1 MNNPAIEAFTQQLAA
16 APHDWHLR
24 AHLAT
29 LMEQSG
35 DRHGAAQVIMG
46 APAMPEARE
55 HALTAV
61 RILTPVNPAASL
73 PYLQHLGQA
82 GAAAVRPMSPPPGLT
97 PGSFSAPPP
106 LMAAP
111 APMAAIPQ
119 NMPGAAVLPGA
130 YATPVPGLTPASGPT
145 GGGYDTPQP
154 PIPHAAP
161 HHSYEFPPEY
171 NHGHEVYEGEIHL
184 THRPTPKFGTGRFV
198 TVVVVHVVALVLA
211 GFWVIAQFRAK
222 DKDKL
227 AFEPTPPRPSAVRG
241 TELAVKM
248 AKKKSSSSAPA
259 AAKRISVANAASR
272 VSIPAIQV
280 TSNLTDTNFS
290 SAGMGGSGM
299 GFGFGGSGGNGT
311 GGTGMGGGR
320 GRFMGALNMDS
331 RCSKGDRDKRITD
344 SGGNPAEVEG
354 AVKKSLDYF
363 KAKQNPDGSWGGP
376 DNKPAMTGLALLAYF
391 GHCETPDNS
400 KDYAD
405 TVMKGLTYLIDLQM
419 KKGYMAT
426 GDKGAQNTPYMHGI
440 ASYALGEGYTMTR
453 YGAKKIPNLLDAL
466 KGAVAVIVEGQ
477 DGEGGWNY
485 GYGPIQGGG
494 SDLSVSGWQI
504 QALNAAAHAQV
515 ADMRDK
521 IDETMKKAAGY
532 LKASQDRQDG
542 RKGQGF
548 GYRGKS
554 GLRYSMT
561 GVGVLCTIVTGKESS
576 AERRDGEEYIR
587 DVWDQRKFEFDYG
600 DQEAD
605 LYASYY
611 VNQVAFMKGGKM
623 WRDWNKAVQKTLIPS
638 QNPDGS
644 YKVEGTS
651 PANHPTASVGASAD
665 IYRTALCTL
674 MLEVYYRYLPSTE
687 KHKGSKEE

>member
-16 APHDWHLR
+16 APDDWHLR

-35 DRHGAAQVIMG
+35 DRHGAAQIIMA
-46 APAMPEARE
+46 APSMPQARE

-73 PYLQHLGQA
+73 PYLQQLGQA
-82 GAAAVRPMSPPPGLT
+82 GSPAIRPMAPPPGYPAGAPPSLMASPPP
-97 PGSFSAPPP
+97 
-106 LMAAP
+106 MAAP
-111 APMAAIPQ
+111 AQ
-119 NMPGAAVLPGA
+119 NMPGAAELPGGFA
-130 YATPVPGLTPASGPT
+130 PPVPSLHPTGAPT
-145 GGGYDTPQP
+145 GGGYDHPHP
-154 PIPHAAP
+154 PIPHDAP
-161 HHSYEFPPEY
+161 HHPYEFPPEY

-198 TVVVVHVVALVLA
+198 TVVVAHVIALVLA
-211 GFWVIAQFRAK
+211 GFWVIAQIRAK
-222 DKDKL
+222 EKDKL
-227 AFEPTPPRPSAVRG
+227 TFEATPPRPSAVKG
-241 TELAVKM
+241 TDLAVKM

-290 SAGMGGSGM
+290 SSGMGGSGM
-299 GFGFGGSGGNGT
+299 GFGFGGTGGNGT
-311 GGTGMGGGR
+311 GGTGMGGSR

-331 RCSKGDRDKRITD
+331 RCSKGDRDKRITE
-344 SGGNPAEVEG
+344 SGGNPAEVEA
-354 AVKKSLDYF
+354 AVKKALDYF
-363 KAKQNPDGSWGGP
+363 KAKQNPDGSWGAGF
-376 DNKPAMTGLALLAYF
+376 KPAMTGLVLLSYF

-405 TVMKGLTYLIDLQM
+405 TVMKGLTYLIDVQM
-419 KKGYMAT
+419 KKGFMAS
-426 GDKGAQNTPYMHGI
+426 GDKAAQNTPYEHGI

-453 YGAKKIPNLLDAL
+453 YGAKKIPNLADAL
-466 KGAVAVIVEGQ
+466 KGAIEVIAEGQ

-485 GYGPIQGGG
+485 GYGPIQGAG

-504 QALNAAAHAQV
+504 QALNAAAHAQ
-515 ADMRDK
+515 MNELRDK
-521 IDETMKKAAGY
+521 IGDTMKKAGGY
-532 LKASQDRQDG
+532 LKASQDRQEG
-542 RKGQGF
+542 FKGQAF

-576 AERRDGEEYIR
+576 SERRDGEEYIR
-587 DVWDQRKFEFDYG
+587 DVWDKRKFEFDYG
-600 DQEAD
+600 DKEAD

-623 WRDWNKAVQKTLIPS
+623 WRDWNQSVQKSLIPS

-644 YKVEGTS
+644 YKVEGS
-651 PANHPTASVGASAD
+651 EAAAHPTAGVGPSAD

-687 KHKGSKEE
+687 KHKGSRDE